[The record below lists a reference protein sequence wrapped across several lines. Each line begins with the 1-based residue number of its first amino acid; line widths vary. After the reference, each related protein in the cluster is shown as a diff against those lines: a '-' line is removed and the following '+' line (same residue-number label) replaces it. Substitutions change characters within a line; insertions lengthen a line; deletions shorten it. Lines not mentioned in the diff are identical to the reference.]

1 MAFPNRPA
9 PNAAMALGSSVPNP
23 ELAPAP
29 APARKAKKQAPPPR
43 AAKKAPGKKKAKKA
57 GKRRAPP
64 FQ

>member
-1 MAFPNRPA
+1 MAFPNR
-9 PNAAMALGSSVPNP
+9 NAAMALGSSVPNP
-23 ELAPAP
+23 ELAPP
-29 APARKAKKQAPPPR
+29 LPARKGKKQAPPPR

>member
-1 MAFPNRPA
+1 MAFPNRPP

-23 ELAPAP
+23 ELAPPP

-43 AAKKAPGKKKAKKA
+43 AAKKAPGKKGKKK
-57 GKRRAPP
+57 GRKAPP

>member
-23 ELAPAP
+23 ELAP
-29 APARKAKKQAPPPR
+29 PARKAKKQAPPPR